1 MNVVSLNNHLKN
13 ETPTAA
19 LVVRS
24 RVILSITAGI
34 AEGDFKKLEQAVD
47 TVNNEMKEWC
57 KLIEHRRLTEKESDY
72 LKHLSYIHQD
82 LVELQATSLYLYAE
96 SVKSSRQMFADYIT
110 NIADEEVR
118 KHEKQEFDEAAFKKE
133 FEAGFKKKPQLVIVI
148 HNEDD
153 LMEFMGF

>member
-1 MNVVSLNNHLKN
+1 MHVVSLENYLKN
-13 ETPTAA
+13 ETSTAA

-24 RVILSITAGI
+24 RLILSITAGI

-72 LKHLSYIHQD
+72 FKHLSYIHQD

-96 SVKSSRQMFADYIT
+96 SVKASRQMFADYIT
-110 NIADEEVR
+110 NIADEEV
-118 KHEKQEFDEAAFKKE
+118 EKNEKPEFDEAAFKKE
-133 FEAGFKKKPQLVIVI
+133 FEAGFKKPQLVIVI

-153 LMEFMGF
+153 LNEFMGW